1 MHPYHELT
9 IVLAIRHPGI
19 DPEVLT
25 REFGLEPRYSW
36 RAGDSRPPVGE
47 PPHGD
52 GRYRESYW
60 AAELYPSPDPFPAR
74 TFDAI
79 FRTFPMSLPSIE
91 LSLGEVLG
99 FATLIL
105 KRRQQFWGRLMK
117 EGAKAEFLVALANRD
132 RINLKLD
139 SDLLGMMASLGI
151 SVAVDVQSYA
161 RAAA

>member
-1 MHPYHELT
+1 
-9 IVLAIRHPGI
+9 
-19 DPEVLT
+19 
-25 REFGLEPRYSW
+25 
-36 RAGDSRPPVGE
+36 
-47 PPHGD
+47 
-52 GRYRESYW
+52 
-60 AAELYPSPDPFPAR
+60 
-74 TFDAI
+74 
-79 FRTFPMSLPSIE
+79 MSLPSIE

>member
-1 MHPYHELT
+1 MQPYYELS
-9 IVLAIRHPGI
+9 IVLAIRHPSI

-36 RAGDSRPPVGE
+36 RAGDPRPSGGA

-52 GRYRESYW
+52 GRYRQSYW
-60 AAELYPSPDPFPAR
+60 AAELYPCPDPFPAR

-79 FRTFPMSLPSIE
+79 FRAFPMSLPRIE

-99 FATLIL
+99 LATLML
-105 KRRQQFWGRLMK
+105 KRRKQFWGRLMK
-117 EGAKAEFLVALANRD
+117 EGASAEFLVALANRD

-139 SDLLGMMASLGI
+139 SDLLGTMASLGL

-161 RAAA
+161 KAAA